1 MFNFIRTVNLTYE
14 MNTFVIFLSSN
25 NLLLHVHFNFTEIF
39 QQLKMTSHGQR
50 QHMFVSKQRYV
61 KDYVMIEK

>member
-14 MNTFVIFLSSN
+14 MNTFVLFLSSN
-25 NLLLHVHFNFTEIF
+25 NLLLHVHFNFTEMF
-39 QQLKMTSHGQR
+39 QQLKMTSNGQR

-61 KDYVMIEK
+61 KDYVMIKK

>member
-14 MNTFVIFLSSN
+14 MNTFVLFLSSN
-25 NLLLHVHFNFTEIF
+25 NLLLHVHFNFTEMF
-39 QQLKMTSHGQR
+39 QQLKMTSLGQR

-61 KDYVMIEK
+61 KDYVMIKK